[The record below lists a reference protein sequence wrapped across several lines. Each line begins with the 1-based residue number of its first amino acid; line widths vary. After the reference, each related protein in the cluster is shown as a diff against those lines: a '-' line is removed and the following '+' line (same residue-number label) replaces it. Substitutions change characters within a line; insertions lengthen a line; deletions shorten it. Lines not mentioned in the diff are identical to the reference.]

1 MMLMKRIIFNCTVR
15 EKKGNKS
22 LISVFI
28 FIQSHELKEIRN
40 VLTAIMTATGPRK
53 LQKKPLSILIQQ
65 LFGGRYSQ
73 KNINEQTW
81 MNISELLKLNSLFA
95 SVAFRIHHSRHT
107 HHNQTNHIA
116 NHTQESTAKYSPL

>member
-1 MMLMKRIIFNCTVR
+1 
-15 EKKGNKS
+15 
-22 LISVFI
+22 
-28 FIQSHELKEIRN
+28 

-81 MNISELLKLNSLFA
+81 MNISELLKL
-95 SVAFRIHHSRHT
+95 
-107 HHNQTNHIA
+107 
-116 NHTQESTAKYSPL
+116 